1 MSTTTTPASS
11 RWRQHD
17 GRLRVWLRVLIIVVV
32 MFVAVGLTQTTVLW
46 LEPTPALALH
56 AVVVLA
62 LAIPLFAWLTR
73 RLDRRNLGSYGMRLD
88 RGWWADMGA
97 GVAAGLLIAPVYLL
111 IDTLGGWAQITDVW
125 AAGRAQPAVG
135 AAVATAVLVNVAVAA
150 WEELVFRGHLMS
162 NASEALA
169 RTRPPA
175 RAVIGAWI
183 IATVVFAP
191 LHANQ
196 LLHPDAAPTMALLWL
211 AMGALF
217 GLAYAYTGRLG
228 LPIGIHLAG
237 NLSFAQLFGL
247 SGDFNGELA
256 AIVRL
261 DVEGPG
267 WLAGPGGLAQL
278 IAVAVAYL
286 AVWGWLRRRHA
297 PVHIHE
303 SIARAEGGVHEHAS

>member
-1 MSTTTTPASS
+1 MSTATWASS
-11 RWRQHD
+11 RWRQDD
-17 GRLRVWLRVLIIVVV
+17 GRLRVWLRILIVVVV
-32 MFVAVGLTQTTVLW
+32 MFIAVGSTQTTILW
-46 LEPTPALALH
+46 LERTPALALH
-56 AVVVLA
+56 AVLVLA
-62 LAIPLFAWLTR
+62 LVIPPFAWLTR
-73 RLDRRNLGSYGMRLD
+73 RLDRRSIGSYGMGLD
-88 RGWWADMGA
+88 RGWWTDLGA
-97 GVAAGLLIAPVYLL
+97 GVAAGLLITAVYLL
-111 IDTLGGWAQITDVW
+111 IVTLGGWAQITDVW
-125 AAGRAQPAVG
+125 TAGQAQPAVG
-135 AAVATAVLVNVAVAA
+135 TGVATAVLINVAVAT

-162 NASEALA
+162 NAGEALA

-175 RAVIGAWI
+175 RAVVGAWV
-183 IATVVFAP
+183 IATVLFAP

-237 NLSFAQLFGL
+237 NLSFGQLFGL
-247 SGDFNGELA
+247 SGDFHGELA

-261 DVEGPG
+261 EVEGAG

-297 PVHIHE
+297 PVHIHD
-303 SIARAEGGVHEHAS
+303 SIARSEAGLHEHAR